1 MKERTEYEMKI
12 YDVTDERF
20 KKYGRVVKNIDFSEL
35 VKVLEESTPMPD
47 GVEYVPSLPALESL
61 PVTEELTDKAYGELP
76 IQVGYCNGHNS
87 MLNALEYHRSSE
99 INVAATDAVL
109 MLGCQQDI
117 REDFTYDTSLVEAF
131 LVPKG
136 TAVEVY
142 ATTLHYAPCGVGGAG
157 FKVVIVLPKG
167 TNLDLEEGH
176 GGGEDTHLTAKNK
189 WLLGHPEGGLPEGSP
204 MGLVGKNLC
213 IDA

>member
-1 MKERTEYEMKI
+1 M
-12 YDVTDERF
+12 
-20 KKYGRVVKNIDFSEL
+20 
-35 VKVLEESTPMPD
+35 
-47 GVEYVPSLPALESL
+47 
-61 PVTEELTDKAYGELP
+61 
-76 IQVGYCNGHNS
+76 
-87 MLNALEYHRSSE
+87 
-99 INVAATDAVL
+99 
-109 MLGCQQDI
+109 I

-176 GGGEDTHLTAKNK
+176 GE
-189 WLLGHPEGGLPEGSP
+189 
-204 MGLVGKNLC
+204 VR
-213 IDA
+213 IRI